1 MKPFDL
7 FCFFFRSQFG
17 TGRGSKNLHQQL
29 KIKLTKT
36 LLTMK
41 RSLPFLFL
49 LFLSVIAFSQD
60 DTSQKKQM
68 PIPEAEVSTTKQ
80 SVTINGTT
88 ISLTAKAGTM
98 KLRDENNKP
107 IALFGFTSYTKDG
120 VKDASTRPIVFAYNG
135 GPGSSSFWLHMGVL
149 GPKRIPVKDPGL
161 TPAAP
166 YQLVNNE
173 YSILDVADL
182 VMLDPVG
189 TGLSIPV
196 GDASFKDFWGVDQDI
211 RSISLFITQ
220 YLIQNDRMNSP
231 KYLLG
236 ESYGTFRN
244 AGVMNQLLNQGIAMN
259 GVIMVSA
266 VFDLR
271 TLIFPPNDDLPYI
284 VHFPTYAATAW
295 YHDKI
300 ENKSPDIYAFLDEIR
315 DFTENEYTPALFKGD
330 QLSEKDKTAIAEKL
344 ARYTGTDTDY
354 WIKAD
359 LRVTNGEFFAEFLRD
374 EGEIVGRLDSRY
386 TGINL
391 DLLSQTG
398 SHDPQSSAISPAYIT
413 GFLDYFHGD
422 LKVSKDLMY
431 TITAGRR
438 GGFQWD
444 WSHVGNSRWGTTAA
458 IHTGIDMA
466 NALSRDPNMKVLI
479 LNGIYD
485 IATVFYGV
493 EHTINHLGLPKNIK
507 DNIIME
513 YYEAGHMMYTHQPS
527 LEKFK
532 KDVAGFILDTSTK

>member
-1 MKPFDL
+1 MKKSSSL
-7 FCFFFRSQFG
+7 FV
-17 TGRGSKNLHQQL
+17 
-29 KIKLTKT
+29 
-36 LLTMK
+36 
-41 RSLPFLFL
+41 L
-49 LFLSVIAFSQD
+49 LFLSSLLFAQGGQ
-60 DTSQKKQM
+60 TTEKKAK
-68 PIPEAEVSTTKQ
+68 PVPEAKVATTRQ
-80 SVTINGTT
+80 NVTINGTSIKLDT
-88 ISLTAKAGTM
+88 KAGVM
-98 KLRDENNKP
+98 LLRDENNQP
-107 IALFGFTSYTKDG
+107 IAHFGFTSYVKEG
-120 VKDASTRPIVFAYNG
+120 VSETETRPIVFAYNG

-149 GPKRIPVKDPGL
+149 GPKRIVVNDPGT

-166 YQLVNNE
+166 YQIVNNNF
-173 YSILDVADL
+173 SILDVADL
-182 VMLDPVG
+182 VMIDPVG
-189 TGLSIPV
+189 TGLSVPV
-196 GDASFKDFWGVDQDI
+196 GEAEFKDFWGVDQDI

-220 YLIQNDRMNSP
+220 YLINNDRMNSP

-244 AGVMNQLLNQGIAMN
+244 AGVMNRLLGQGIAMN

-271 TLIFPPNDDLPYI
+271 TLLFPPDDDLPYI

-300 ENKSPDIYAFLDEIR
+300 ENKASDVYAFLDEIR
-315 DFTENEYTPALFKGD
+315 DFTENEYAPALFKGD
-330 QLSEKDKTAIAEKL
+330 QLTESARNAMAQKL
-344 ARYTGTDTDY
+344 ASYTGTEADY
-354 WIKAD
+354 WLKAN
-359 LRVTNGEFFAEFLRD
+359 LRVTNSEFFAEFLRD

-386 TGINL
+386 SGVNL

-398 SHDPQSSAISPAYIT
+398 SHDPQSSAISPAYIA

-422 LKVSKDLMY
+422 LQVSKDMMY

-438 GGFQWD
+438 PGFSWD
-444 WSHVGNSRWGTTAA
+444 WSHAGNNRWGTSAA
-458 IHTGIDMA
+458 INTGIDMA
-466 NALSRDPNMKVLI
+466 VAMTRDPNMKVLI

-493 EHTINHLGLPKNIK
+493 EYSINHLGLPKHIK

-532 KDVAGFILDTSTK
+532 TDVAEFIRSTSK